1 MVQEEPRFLTDLV
14 SHIRSLEVHALAISF
29 EELFDGLTLFVG
41 SVNLLTVQVQPIRPQ
56 SEGPH
61 LRGLFQNLL
70 QIFWLKLSQLLV
82 AQTTLAFIAALLL
95 HLNLL
100 IARLIVFVRASNRV
114 GKLVC
119 IELRIKEHKY
129 VEILNA

>member
-41 SVNLLTVQVQPIRPQ
+41 SVNLLTVQIQPIRPQ

-61 LRGLFQNLL
+61 LRGLCQNLL
-70 QIFWLKLSQLLV
+70 QILWLKLSQLWGGARNLDLKV
-82 AQTTLAFIAALLL
+82 QAL
-95 HLNLL
+95 
-100 IARLIVFVRASNRV
+100 
-114 GKLVC
+114 
-119 IELRIKEHKY
+119 
-129 VEILNA
+129 